1 MMDWKHFKSGTDIRG
16 VAIDGVAGEPL
27 DMTDDVVS
35 TMARAFAAWLADKA
49 GKAVRDLHISVG
61 RDSRLSGP
69 RLRDAVCRGLTQSG
83 VTVYDCGLASTPA
96 MFMSTLDLPCD
107 GAIQLT
113 ASHHPFHR
121 NGLKFFR
128 PTGGLEGSDIAEILA
143 LCEQGAFDDAPGGE
157 IVIADYMPRYAKR
170 LRDMICEGV
179 NAANYDKPLEGFK
192 IVVDAGNGAGGFYAT
207 DVLYLL
213 GADIEGSQFL
223 EPDGRFPNHIP
234 NPEDADAMRSVCEAT
249 LRAKADLGVIF
260 DTDVDRAG
268 CVGADGREINRNRL
282 VALAAAIA
290 LENAPAGSVVVTDSV
305 TSDGLKVFIEET
317 LGGKHCRF
325 KRGYKNVINE
335 AVRLCELGQNAP
347 LAIETSGH
355 AALRENYFLDDGAYL
370 ITRIIIKA
378 AKLRQEG
385 KTLDDLIAALQEPV
399 EGKELRFQIKESDFR
414 SYGTD
419 VLTKLEAFASENGWK
434 VADDSAE
441 GVRISFGADEGDG
454 WALLRLSV
462 HDPVMP
468 MNIESNREGG
478 CRLIAAKLRCFMERF
493 DALDCSKMAAYLDN

>member
-1 MMDWKHFKSGTDIRG
+1 MIDWKHFKSGTDIRG

-27 DMTDDVVS
+27 DLTDDVVE
-35 TMARAFAAWLADKA
+35 TMARAFAAWLSEKT
-49 GKAVRDLHISVG
+49 GKPTASLSVSVG

-69 RLRDAVCRGLTQSG
+69 RLRDAVCRGLVKSG
-83 VTVYDCGLASTPA
+83 VTVKECGLASTPA

-128 PTGGLEGSDIAEILA
+128 PTGGLEGTDIAAILK
-143 LCEQGAFDDAPGGE
+143 LCEKGDFTDAEGGSCTPT
-157 IVIADYMPRYAKR
+157 DYMPQYAKR
-170 LRDMICEGV
+170 LRDLICEGV
-179 NAANYDKPLEGFK
+179 NADDYDHPLGGFR
-192 IVVDAGNGAGGFYAT
+192 IVVDAGNGAGGFYAN
-207 DVLYLL
+207 DVLAPL
-213 GADIEGSQFL
+213 GADITGSQFL
-223 EPDGRFPNHIP
+223 DPDGRFPNHIP

-249 LRAKADLGVIF
+249 VNAGADLGVIF

-290 LENAPAGSVVVTDSV
+290 LENAPKGSTVVTDSV
-305 TSDGLKVFIEET
+305 TSDGLKSFIEDT

-335 AVRLCELGQNAP
+335 AIRLCDAGEYAP

-355 AALRENYFLDDGAYL
+355 AALKENYFLDDGAYL
-370 ITRIIIKA
+370 STRIIIKA
-378 AKLRQEG
+378 ACLRREG
-385 KTLDDLIAALQEPV
+385 KTLSDLIASLKEPV
-399 EGKELRFQIKESDFR
+399 EGKELRFGIKAADFR
-414 SYGTD
+414 AYGTD
-419 VLTKLEAFASENGWK
+419 VLTKLEAFAADNGWK

-441 GVRISFGADEGDG
+441 GVRISFPADAGNG

-468 MNIESNREGG
+468 MNIESDEEGG
-478 CRLIAAKLRCFMERF
+478 CLVIASKLRGFMEQF
-493 DALDCSKMAAYLDN
+493 DELDCSKMAAYLA